1 MNYINTFKIALTAI
15 RRNKVRAFLTM
26 LGIIIGVASVIAM
39 LAMGEGSKL
48 YIQNQM
54 SGLGTNLVMIMPG
67 ADSHGPV
74 RSSGSTKLEMSDMEA
89 IAKSKYVAALSP
101 QVQSSAQVVYG
112 NNNWSTSIY
121 GVTQEYLA
129 IKNLVIGSGRI
140 FTEKELRAL
149 EKVCILGQKVATELF
164 PQGED
169 PLGKTI
175 RVKNTPF
182 KVIGVLQDKGAASM
196 GQDQNDVII
205 APYTTVQRRLL
216 SIDYIQGINLS
227 VTDEKNSEAAVEEFI
242 QILRRE
248 HKIGEGDED
257 DFNVMSQSEM
267 ISTVS
272 TVIDALKYLLGAIA
286 GISLLVGG
294 IGIMNIMLVS
304 VTERT
309 REIGLRMSVGGR
321 SNDILMQFLIEAAVL
336 SVIGGIIGIII
347 GYLLASVAGSLLGVG
362 ALVRLYSVVLSFSV
376 CVGIGLFFGWYPA
389 RKAANLNPIDA
400 IRYE

>member
-67 ADSHGPV
+67 ADTHGPV
-74 RSSGSTKLEMSDMEA
+74 RSSGSSKLEMSDMEA

-121 GVTQEYLA
+121 GVTQEYLQ

-227 VTDEKNSEAAVEEFI
+227 VTDEKKSEAAVEEFV

-248 HKIGEGDED
+248 HKIKEGDED

-321 SNDILMQFLIEAAVL
+321 GHDILMQFLIEAAVL